1 MAREE
6 VKQEE
11 EERRGWERGVNQCLS
26 LKPRDHFRLT
36 PAVARAVREGFNRD
50 AAFICSHLAGV
61 EFIAFAEGPAKSQ
74 GVT

>member
-6 VKQEE
+6 VKREE
-11 EERRGWERGVNQCLS
+11 EERRRWERGVNQCLF

-50 AAFICSHLAGV
+50 ACIHSL
-61 EFIAFAEGPAKSQ
+61 Q
-74 GVT
+74 GELLLFVHI